1 VSVAPLDLVAY
12 LRVSTDK
19 QAEQGCGL
27 DVQADAIK
35 QWSAEHGHRVVAW
48 FRDEGVSGSN
58 GLDMR
63 LGLAEALDA
72 LRQGLGQGLIIY
84 RLDRL
89 ARDLVIQEQLLA
101 DLRRIGV
108 VAVTTSAAE
117 TALLEDDPDDPTRRL
132 VRQVLGAVSEFERAM
147 IALRMRSGRRRKHE
161 HGGYAY
167 GAPAFGYAAE
177 ARALA
182 PIDQEQEAIVRI
194 VELRARGLTL
204 REIATA
210 LETEGIRT
218 KRGGRW
224 HPKVVR
230 DILNRT
236 THTGATA

>member
-1 VSVAPLDLVAY
+1 MNAESLRLVAY

-27 DVQADAIK
+27 DVQADAIEE
-35 QWSAEHGHRVVAW
+35 WTIEHGHRVVGW

-72 LRQGLGQGLIIY
+72 LRDGFGEGLIVY

-101 DLRRIGV
+101 DLRRMG
-108 VAVTTSAAE
+108 AEMFTTSAAE
-117 TALLEDDPDDPTRRL
+117 TELLQDDPDDPTRRL
-132 VRQVLGAVSEFERAM
+132 VRQVLGAVSEFERSM

-194 VELRARGLTL
+194 IELRAHGLTL
-204 REIATA
+204 REISTA
-210 LETEGIRT
+210 LEVEDFQT

-230 DILNRT
+230 DILNRAT
-236 THTGATA
+236 RTGSTA

>member
-1 VSVAPLDLVAY
+1 MTAGSLDLVAY

-27 DVQADAIK
+27 DVQADAIER
-35 QWSAEHGHRVVAW
+35 WAGAHGHRIAGW
-48 FRDEGVSGSN
+48 FRDEGISGSN

-72 LRQGLGQGLIIY
+72 LREGLGEGLIVY

-89 ARDLVIQEQLLA
+89 ARDLVTQEQLLA

-108 VAVTTSAAE
+108 VAFTTSAAE
-117 TALLEDDPDDPTRRL
+117 TALLEDDPEDLTRRL

-194 VELRARGLTL
+194 IELRARGLTL
-204 REIATA
+204 REIAMA
-210 LETEGIRT
+210 LEAEEIRT
-218 KRGGRW
+218 KRGGKW

-236 THTGATA
+236 TRTGATA